1 MSRFPIAA
9 ITLMFGL
16 ATAGSVA
23 AQGNPNALFDQAKR
37 AIASGKVDPAR
48 DLAPLVGV
56 LRSASADDQSTAI
69 DRIESLG
76 AADGS
81 SPAAVKH
88 YLLEQSTP
96 LLLKIGTT
104 GATPMLRG
112 DALMALR
119 NMGASR
125 AVLDQAATI
134 AEKDKDAFVKS
145 RGEILRNF
153 MKSMP
158 AEGAAAEVKSGGAGE
173 AAAIAALKKKGLGVS
188 ADQLRR
194 SSLEGNAADV
204 QALLDAGVSA
214 NTGAAL
220 GETPLYYAVF
230 SGCGAKQGETDG
242 LVSTV
247 GILLKGGA
255 DVKRKDDNGNTI
267 LMSAAQ
273 MCGGKIVSS
282 LLAAGADAN
291 VTNGSGITPLG
302 MSFMMHKAD
311 AAEALVNAG
320 ARLNAQQA
328 QMVTAMV
335 TDPKEKALLARAT
348 KK

>member
-1 MSRFPIAA
+1 MRHISVAA

-16 ATAGSVA
+16 AAAGSVA

-56 LRSASADDQSTAI
+56 LRSASADDVSTAI

-88 YLLEQSTP
+88 SLLEQSTP

-104 GATPMLRG
+104 GNTPMLRG

-214 NTGAAL
+214 NTGATL

-230 SGCGAKQGETDG
+230 SGCGARQGENDG

-273 MCGGKIVSS
+273 MCGGKIVSA
-282 LLAAGADAN
+282 LLAAGADKS

-320 ARLNAQQA
+320 ARLTPAQA

-335 TDPKEKALLARAT
+335 TDPKEKALLSRAT
-348 KK
+348 GK